1 MLEKVSQLA
10 EHVATSVSRR
20 DFLGRFGKGALAV
33 AATVGGLL
41 ALPHIAQAGP
51 RGALCGGGSHHSCW
65 GKKVGDPCDGRVDGA
80 PGVCRQYGRTACT
93 CL

>member
-33 AATVGGLL
+33 AATV
-41 ALPHIAQAGP
+41 
-51 RGALCGGGSHHSCW
+51 
-65 GKKVGDPCDGRVDGA
+65 
-80 PGVCRQYGRTACT
+80 
-93 CL
+93 